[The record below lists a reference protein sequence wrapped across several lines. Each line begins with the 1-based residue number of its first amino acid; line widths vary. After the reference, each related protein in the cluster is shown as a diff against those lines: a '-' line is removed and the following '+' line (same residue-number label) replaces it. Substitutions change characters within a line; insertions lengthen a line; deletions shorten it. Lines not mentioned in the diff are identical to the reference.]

1 MKKVLMFVLAAII
14 SVAFASVGFT
24 QDKPAAPPADKPAVA
39 APEKAKDD
47 AAKETKKVK
56 KHGKAKV
63 TKAKK
68 DAKAADD
75 KAEKSEKAV
84 DKAADVKKKQEPG
97 SMQGRA
103 IHSSFYFFYIKINK
117 NAAARQLFDREEV
130 LDSKQDHLSCQ
141 SRKEETRY

>member
-24 QDKPAAPPADKPAVA
+24 QDKPATPPADKPAVA
-39 APEKAKDD
+39 APEKTKDD

-68 DAKAADD
+68 DAKAADE
-75 KAEKSEKAV
+75 KAEKTEKAV
-84 DKAADVKKKQEPG
+84 DKAADVKK
-97 SMQGRA
+97 
-103 IHSSFYFFYIKINK
+103 
-117 NAAARQLFDREEV
+117 
-130 LDSKQDHLSCQ
+130 
-141 SRKEETRY
+141 